1 MDIAKSI
8 EKVLKLNHFWYNISM
23 NSIKYIKQA
32 LEDLDKEVEA
42 TLLDIKLSL
51 KEKDNIMLPILRQQK
66 VLKQTLEDLIYL
78 QEHPP
83 TPNQPCG
90 ISKYRED

>member
-1 MDIAKSI
+1 M
-8 EKVLKLNHFWYNISM
+8 E
-23 NSIKYIKQA
+23 SIKYVQQA
-32 LEDLDKEVEA
+32 LAHLDKEVET

-66 VLKQTLEDLIYL
+66 VLKQTLDDLVYL
-78 QEHPP
+78 KEHPP

-90 ISKYRED
+90 ISKYREDK